1 MDTTLLPTILA
12 SVSTLAAIICPTIS
26 VVIAVRS
33 NEKSKR
39 YEIYAPKVYSCV
51 QRLTT
56 AFSAYQD
63 LGNYYGY
70 GNDQRRATEKAAA
83 DAYRD
88 LSSSAYELMSLI
100 PNAALHSQM
109 SKFLDAMDG
118 IPGVSDKE
126 KQLFHDLT
134 LAISRELA
142 SHVSKT
148 KPSVNTKR
156 QRDKT
161 K

>member
-26 VVIAVRS
+26 AVITVRS

-63 LGNYYGY
+63 VDNYYGY
-70 GNDQRRATEKAAA
+70 GNDQRSATEKAAA
-83 DAYRD
+83 DAYRE

-100 PNAALHSQM
+100 PDAALHRKVSA
-109 SKFLDAMDG
+109 FLDAMDG
-118 IPGVSDKE
+118 LPGVSDKE
-126 KQLFHDLT
+126 KQLFHELT

-148 KPSVNTKR
+148 KPSV
-156 QRDKT
+156 KT
-161 K
+161 KSQRNKTK

>member
-26 VVIAVRS
+26 AVITVRS
-33 NEKSKR
+33 NEKTKR

-51 QRLTT
+51 QRMTA
-56 AFSAYQD
+56 AFSSYQD
-63 LGNYYGY
+63 VDIYNGY
-70 GNDQRRATEKAAA
+70 GNDQRRSAAKAAS
-83 DAYRD
+83 DSYRE

-100 PNAALHSQM
+100 PDAALHRQM
-109 SKFLDAMDG
+109 FAFLAAMDG
-118 IPGVSDKE
+118 LPGVSDKE
-126 KQLFHDLT
+126 KQLFHELT

-148 KPSVNTKR
+148 KPSV
-156 QRDKT
+156 KT
-161 K
+161 KSQRNKTK